1 MQPMCGAAL
10 AAAILISPAIACAD
24 SPEPVALPLD
34 VAQTING
41 LDVACTGIGLDA
53 RSDPAWATYTVR
65 VEFSNARNEYLTGG
79 VVQLSDANG
88 RELLR
93 VSCDAPWVVLRLPQ
107 GPYRVSASMPGT
119 AAAPRSAALQAPD
132 VGQLRVVLQFRD
144 L

>member
-1 MQPMCGAAL
+1 MLGAAF
-10 AAAILISPAIACAD
+10 AAAILMSPAIAGAD
-24 SPEPVALPLD
+24 PAEPVALPVD
-34 VAQTING
+34 MPQSVNG
-41 LDVACTGIGLDA
+41 LDVACTGIGMDA
-53 RSDPAWATYTVR
+53 RNDPAWATYTVR

-107 GPYRVSASMPGT
+107 GRYRVSASMPET
-119 AAAPRSAALQAPD
+119 AAVPRSAALEAPD